1 MSQSIIALLRNN
13 LFADRGEDIADALH
27 YADSILTESHN
38 KAACYTALRVVLN
51 TVANAIEKADAQR
64 AEQTAPAQ
72 LALDQLIDQ
81 RIKKWADA
89 ELEIH
94 ISDYLNANIEDHIDV
109 DEKIKNHFDDE
120 FDLDELVRDVLK
132 NASISIDI

>member
-1 MSQSIIALLRNN
+1 MSQSIVALLRNN
-13 LFADRGEDIADALH
+13 LFADRGEDIADALN

-51 TVANAIEKADAQR
+51 TVANAIEKADA
-64 AEQTAPAQ
+64 
-72 LALDQLIDQ
+72 LIDQ

-132 NASISIDI
+132 NASISLDI

>member
-51 TVANAIEKADAQR
+51 TVANAIEKADAQW
-64 AEQTAPAQ
+64 AAPAQ

-120 FDLDELVRDVLK
+120 FDLDEAVKEVLK

>member
-1 MSQSIIALLRNN
+1 MSRSVVGLLRNN
-13 LFADRGEDIADALH
+13 LFADRGEDIADALN
-27 YADSILTESHN
+27 YADAVFSASPD
-38 KAACYTALRVVLN
+38 KAACYTALQVVMN

-64 AEQTAPAQ
+64 AEEIAPAQ

-81 RIKKWADA
+81 RIKKWAET

-120 FDLDELVRDVLK
+120 FDLDALIKEVLS

>member
-13 LFADRGEDIADALH
+13 LFADRGDDIADALN
-27 YADSILTESHN
+27 YADTVFSASPD
-38 KAACYTALRVVLN
+38 KAHCYTALQVVMN

-81 RIKKWADA
+81 RIKQWADA
-89 ELEIH
+89 ELDTLMG
-94 ISDYLNANIEDHIDV
+94 DYLNANIEDHIDV
-109 DEKIKNHFDDE
+109 SQKIEEYFDDE
-120 FDLDELVRDVLK
+120 FDFEGAVKDVLR
-132 NASISIDI
+132 NTTISLDI

>member
-1 MSQSIIALLRNN
+1 MSRSIVGLLRNN
-13 LFADRGEDIADALH
+13 LFADRGENIADALN
-27 YADSILTESHN
+27 YADTVFSASPD
-38 KAACYTALRVVLN
+38 KAACYTALQIVMN

-64 AEQTAPAQ
+64 AEEIAPAQ

-81 RIKKWADA
+81 RIKKWAET

-120 FDLDELVRDVLK
+120 FDLDALIKEVLS

>member
-13 LFADRGEDIADALH
+13 LFADRGDDVADALN

-64 AEQTAPAQ
+64 AAPAQ

-120 FDLDELVRDVLK
+120 FDLDEAVKEVLK

>member
-13 LFADRGEDIADALH
+13 LFADRGDDIADALN

-51 TVANAIEKADAQR
+51 TVANAIEKADAQW
-64 AEQTAPAQ
+64 AAPAQ

-109 DEKIKNHFDDE
+109 SQKIEEYFDDE
-120 FDLDELVRDVLK
+120 FDFEGAVKDVLR
-132 NASISIDI
+132 NTTISIDI

>member
-1 MSQSIIALLRNN
+1 MSQSIVALLRNN
-13 LFADRGEDIADALH
+13 LFADRGEDIADALN

-51 TVANAIEKADAQR
+51 TVANAIEKADAQW
-64 AEQTAPAQ
+64 AAPAQ

-132 NASISIDI
+132 NASISLDI

>member
-13 LFADRGEDIADALH
+13 LFADRGDDIADALN
-27 YADSILTESHN
+27 YADAVFSASPD
-38 KAACYTALRVVLN
+38 KAHCYTALYMVMN
-51 TVANAIEKADAQR
+51 TIANAIEKADAER

-89 ELEIH
+89 ELDTRMG
-94 ISDYLNANIEDHIDV
+94 DYLNANIEDHIDV
-109 DEKIKNHFDDE
+109 GQKVKEYLDDDFDFDEAVKEVLRNTTISL
-120 FDLDELVRDVLK
+120 DL
-132 NASISIDI
+132 

>member
-13 LFADRGEDIADALH
+13 LFADRGENIADALN
-27 YADSILTESHN
+27 YADTVFSASPD
-38 KAACYTALRVVLN
+38 KAACYTALQVVMN

-64 AEQTAPAQ
+64 AEEIAPAQ

-81 RIKKWADA
+81 RIKKWAET

-120 FDLDELVRDVLK
+120 FDLDALVKEVLS

>member
-1 MSQSIIALLRNN
+1 MSRSVVGLLRNN
-13 LFADRGEDIADALH
+13 LFADRGEDIADALN
-27 YADSILTESHN
+27 YADAVFSASPD
-38 KAACYTALRVVLN
+38 KAACYTALQVVMN

-64 AEQTAPAQ
+64 AEETAPAQ

-81 RIKKWADA
+81 RIKKWAET

-120 FDLDELVRDVLK
+120 FDLDALIKEVLS

>member
-1 MSQSIIALLRNN
+1 MSQSIIASLRNN
-13 LFADRGEDIADALH
+13 LFADRGDDIADALS
-27 YADSILTESHN
+27 YADTVFSSYPE
-38 KAACYTALRVVLN
+38 KAHCYTALYMVMN

-81 RIKKWADA
+81 RIKKWADD
-89 ELEIH
+89 ELDTRVG
-94 ISDYLNANIEDHIDV
+94 DYLNAKIEDYIDV
-109 DEKIKNHFDDE
+109 GQTIKDYFDDD
-120 FDLDELVRDVLK
+120 FDLDEAVKEVLK